1 MRVDSQKGPLLFH
14 LDAQSFE
21 FETSRPTFVSNNLIY
36 ISFDSCLF
44 ANSVERTLIRR
55 ENYHLE
61 GGREGKDFCDDL
73 PLKYEARLDDAI
85 KYEYE
90 RRQTGMRITRIIFWT
105 LFRPCSSVRDLIPM
119 NCYSVTR
126 SERQAV

>member
-1 MRVDSQKGPLLFH
+1 MRVDGQKGPSLFH
-14 LDAQSFE
+14 LNAQSFE
-21 FETSRPTFVSNNLIY
+21 FETRRPTFVSNNLIY

-61 GGREGKDFCDDL
+61 KGKQGKDFCDDL
-73 PLKYEARLDDAI
+73 SLKYEASLDDAI

-90 RRQTGMRITRIIFWT
+90 RRQTGMCITRIMFCT
-105 LFRPCSSVRDLIPM
+105 LFRPCSSVRDLIRM

-126 SERQAV
+126 S